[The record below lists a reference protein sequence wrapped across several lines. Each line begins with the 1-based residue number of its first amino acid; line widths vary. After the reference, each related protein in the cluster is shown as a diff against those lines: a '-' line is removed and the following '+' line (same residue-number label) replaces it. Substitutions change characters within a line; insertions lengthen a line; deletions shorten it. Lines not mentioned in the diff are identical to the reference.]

1 MNDVPGYEHIP
12 GRYGVEIERTDSGT
26 STFVPLRPDLAAPDG
41 SLRIAAVLMGI
52 DMGAGI
58 TAGQAVLPGWTVTA
72 DIETHLVGG
81 CTVGP
86 LRVDARAIKPGRTMS
101 VVECRVVDAGADDEL
116 VALATANHGVLEP
129 TFDDDLRGMTVG
141 GRRVFTP
148 PTDPDDSLES
158 YFGVDVS
165 ADDLRIELSER
176 TRNPW
181 GILHGG
187 LTGLMMD
194 RAARQAGIATPTDL
208 VVRYLRAVEIGP
220 AVVRCI
226 ESVDRGDIRLVRLH
240 LVDTGTDRIAGLA
253 TVGGPCR

>member
-1 MNDVPGYEHIP
+1 MTCLYFLFIKGKFFLRKSSFTEANGPSSVSAQADFRRFAPRSRSAPSRVPSFGP
-12 GRYGVEIERTDSGT
+12 
-26 STFVPLRPDLAAPDG
+26 PAALANRPDL
-41 SLRIAAVLMGI
+41 
-52 DMGAGI
+52 
-58 TAGQAVLPGWTVTA
+58 
-72 DIETHLVGG
+72 LVARARFRASMRVVR
-81 CTVGP
+81 CV

-158 YFGVDVS
+158 YLGVDVS

-187 LTGLMMD
+187 LTGLLIEQ
-194 RAARQAGIATPTDL
+194 AAFRAGIAAPTDF
-208 VVRYLRAVEIGP
+208 VTRYLRAVKEGPGEIR
-220 AVVRCI
+220 VVETI
-226 ESVDRGDIRLVRLH
+226 DRGETRLVRVE
-240 LVDTGTDRIAGLA
+240 LVDAGTGRVAVVS
-253 TVGGPCR
+253 TVGGQRA

>member
-72 DIETHLVGG
+72 DIETRLVGR

-148 PTDPDDSLES
+148 PTDPGDSLES
-158 YFGVDVS
+158 YFGVNVS
-165 ADDLRIELSER
+165 ADDLRIDLSER

-187 LTGLMMD
+187 LTGLLIEQ
-194 RAARQAGIATPTDL
+194 AAFRAGIAAPTDF
-208 VVRYLRAVEIGP
+208 VTRYLRAVKEGPGEIR
-220 AVVRCI
+220 VVETI
-226 ESVDRGDIRLVRLH
+226 DRGETRLVRVE
-240 LVDTGTDRIAGLA
+240 LVDAGTGRVAVVS
-253 TVGGPCR
+253 TVSGQRA